1 MTIFL
6 SLAWVA
12 VLAISYFASVSLLKK
27 LELY

>member
-12 VLAISYFASVSLLKK
+12 VLAAAYFIAVRLLQKLSL
-27 LELY
+27 Y